1 MCAESVRTWV
11 QNSILPSKDDVGTNT
26 FRDKDIIVFVGV
38 SSNAPIAVSPVR
50 VEGRDLVIEPELM
63 QPELYYPVMYEGIH
77 QLIKKTKD
85 GKIEFYEII
94 RE

>member
-1 MCAESVRTWV
+1 MCAELTLV
-11 QNSILPSKDDVGTNT
+11 KEGAATNT
-26 FRDKDIIVFVGV
+26 FRDEDIIVFVGV
-38 SSNAPIAVSPVR
+38 SSNAPIVATPVR